1 MVMVPKMKEL
11 QGAGKVTVSTEV
23 QGYNFLDIA
32 PSTEHGHFLNILN
45 LTVGY
50 AMTQNW
56 HTLSLKPKDMLL
68 V

>member
-1 MVMVPKMKEL
+1 MVPKMKEL
-11 QGAGKVTVSTEV
+11 QGGGKGTVSTEV

-32 PSTEHGHFLNILN
+32 PSTEHGHFLNILK
-45 LTVGY
+45 LPVGH

-56 HTLSLKPKDMLL
+56 HTPSLKPKDMLL